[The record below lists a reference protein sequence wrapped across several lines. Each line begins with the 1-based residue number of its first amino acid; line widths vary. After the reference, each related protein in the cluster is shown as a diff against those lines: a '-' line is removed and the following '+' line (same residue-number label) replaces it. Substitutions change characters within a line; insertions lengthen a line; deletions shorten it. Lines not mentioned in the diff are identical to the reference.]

1 MSESSTESA
10 PEVEPEAPVPQPSLP
25 SGPPR
30 RVRCPTVMQ
39 VVAAECGAASLC
51 SVLGYFRAYRPL
63 EEVREA
69 VGVDRD
75 GSNAR
80 RIASAAR
87 HFGLEVEGL
96 RCEVDSFS
104 DVKLPAI
111 LFWGLNHFVVLEGWN
126 SREFFLMD
134 PATGRRAVSPQE
146 FDEEFSG
153 VLLNVQP
160 SEQFVALG
168 GPPSSLQ
175 LLLNWMR
182 GSEPAVWLSVFLGL
196 LLAVPMVVVPGLAA
210 AFIDQVLS
218 DQRVGWTWSLVGI
231 ALTAMALE
239 AILLMQQ
246 RSMLARVEQQL
257 SLERSVDFLRQIF
270 RLPST
275 FFGQRY
281 PGDIAERVC
290 ANDQVAAMLASQ
302 FAPAIVQVLTLTAF
316 LIAISL
322 ISATMGLI
330 AFCSVAATLTIL
342 FLAARARVDQAQALS
357 QQEGLKQGAIVAGL
371 ITLESLKA
379 GGRESDFFA
388 RSMGFTARVASA
400 RQRAA
405 LLSNMVSIVPAWLQS
420 VVVSVIVLGVGGLQV
435 MASEISIGTL
445 LALQLLVMGF
455 MSPVTQLAELL
466 REIQTVRAD
475 LGRLDDVMCHATDP
489 LASEPDVDHQADIEY
504 AAGQLELRN
513 ITFGYGHGQAPLL
526 KDFSLTV
533 RPGGRVAIVGGT
545 GSGKSTVSR
554 LAAGLLEPWEGEVL
568 LDGYPLR
575 DVPRHIRAASLST
588 VFQRPSFFEG
598 SIRENLSL
606 WNPDIPD
613 VWLLEAVDDAQL
625 TSVVNSRG
633 GLDHPVAEG
642 ASNFSGGEAQRLDI
656 ARALS
661 RRPAV
666 VILDEA
672 TSALDPST
680 ELAIDAALRRRGTT
694 CLVVA
699 HRLSTIRDA
708 DEIVVMDQGEVVERG
723 THEELIARRGRYHEL
738 ITGESQA

>member
-182 GSEPAVWLSVFLGL
+182 GSGPAVWLSVFLGL

-504 AAGQLELRN
+504 AAVQLELRN

-672 TSALDPST
+672 TSALDPTT

>member
-246 RSMLARVEQQL
+246 RSVLARVEQQL

>member
-1 MSESSTESA
+1 MSDAITESA
-10 PEVEPEAPVPQPSLP
+10 DVGEAEVPSPAPLLPE
-25 SGPPR
+25 GPPR
-30 RVRCPTVMQ
+30 HVRCPTVMQ

-75 GSNAR
+75 GANAR
-80 RIASAAR
+80 RIANAAR

-96 RCEVDSFS
+96 KCEVDGFG

-126 SREFFLMD
+126 AREFLLMD

-153 VLLNVQP
+153 VVLNMQP
-160 SEQFVALG
+160 SGEFVASG
-168 GPPSSLQ
+168 GPPSALR
-175 LLLNWMR
+175 LVLEWMR
-182 GSEPAVWLSVFLGL
+182 GSSAAVWLSVLLGL
-196 LLAVPMVVVPGLAA
+196 LLAVPMVTVPGLAA
-210 AFIDQVLS
+210 TFIDQVLS
-218 DQRVGWTWSLVGI
+218 GQRDGWIWSLVGI
-231 ALTAMALE
+231 ALGAMVVE
-239 AILLMQQ
+239 AVLLLLQ
-246 RSMLARVEQQL
+246 RSILSRVEQQL

-281 PGDIAERVC
+281 PGDIAERIS
-290 ANDQVAAMLASQ
+290 ANDQVASMLASQ

-316 LIAISL
+316 LVAISL
-322 ISATMGLI
+322 ISFTMGLI
-330 AFCSVAATLTIL
+330 AFLSVAFSLTIL
-342 FLAARARVDQAQALS
+342 LLAARARVDQAQALS
-357 QQEGLKQGAIVAGL
+357 QQEGMKQGAIVAGL

-405 LLSNMVSIVPAWLQS
+405 LLSNIVSIVPSWLQS
-420 VVVSVIVLGVGGLQV
+420 VVVSAIVLGVGGLQV
-435 MASEISIGTL
+435 INNEISIGML
-445 LALQLLVMGF
+445 LALQILVMGF
-455 MSPVTQLAELL
+455 MSPVTHLAELL

-504 AAGQLELRN
+504 AAGRLELRN
-513 ITFGYGHGQAPLL
+513 ITFGYGHGQLPLL

-568 LDGYPLR
+568 IDGCPLR

-598 SIRENLSL
+598 SVRENLSL
-606 WNPDIPD
+606 WSPDIPD
-613 VWLLEAVDDAQL
+613 VWLLEALDDAQL
-625 TSVVNSRG
+625 TAVVSSRG

-656 ARALS
+656 ARALC

-672 TSALDPST
+672 TSALDPAT

-723 THEELIARRGRYHEL
+723 THEELIAKQGRYHEL
-738 ITGESQA
+738 ITGELHA

>member
-1 MSESSTESA
+1 
-10 PEVEPEAPVPQPSLP
+10 
-25 SGPPR
+25 
-30 RVRCPTVMQ
+30 
-39 VVAAECGAASLC
+39 
-51 SVLGYFRAYRPL
+51 
-63 EEVREA
+63 
-69 VGVDRD
+69 
-75 GSNAR
+75 
-80 RIASAAR
+80 
-87 HFGLEVEGL
+87 
-96 RCEVDSFS
+96 
-104 DVKLPAI
+104 
-111 LFWGLNHFVVLEGWN
+111 
-126 SREFFLMD
+126 
-134 PATGRRAVSPQE
+134 
-146 FDEEFSG
+146 
-153 VLLNVQP
+153 
-160 SEQFVALG
+160 
-168 GPPSSLQ
+168 
-175 LLLNWMR
+175 
-182 GSEPAVWLSVFLGL
+182 
-196 LLAVPMVVVPGLAA
+196 
-210 AFIDQVLS
+210 
-218 DQRVGWTWSLVGI
+218 
-231 ALTAMALE
+231 
-239 AILLMQQ
+239 
-246 RSMLARVEQQL
+246 
-257 SLERSVDFLRQIF
+257 
-270 RLPST
+270 
-275 FFGQRY
+275 
-281 PGDIAERVC
+281 
-290 ANDQVAAMLASQ
+290 
-302 FAPAIVQVLTLTAF
+302 
-316 LIAISL
+316 
-322 ISATMGLI
+322 
-330 AFCSVAATLTIL
+330 
-342 FLAARARVDQAQALS
+342 
-357 QQEGLKQGAIVAGL
+357 VAGL

-405 LLSNMVSIVPAWLQS
+405 LLSNMVSIVPSWLQS
-420 VVVSVIVLGVGGLQV
+420 VVVSAIVLGVGGLQV
-435 MASEISIGTL
+435 IDGEISIGML
-445 LALQLLVMGF
+445 LALQILVMGF

-489 LASEPDVDHQADIEY
+489 LASEPEVDHKADIEY

-568 LDGYPLR
+568 IDGFPLR

-598 SIRENLSL
+598 SIRENLAL

-625 TSVVNSRG
+625 TTVVNSRG

-656 ARALS
+656 ARALC

-708 DEIVVMDQGEVVERG
+708 DEIIVMDQGEVVERG
-723 THEELIARRGRYHEL
+723 THEDLISQRGRYHEL
-738 ITGESQA
+738 ITGESHA

>member
-1 MSESSTESA
+1 MSEASTEPES
-10 PEVEPEAPVPQPSLP
+10 EVEPEAPPPQPSLP
-25 SGPPR
+25 GGPPR

-51 SVLGYFRAYRPL
+51 SVLGHFRAYRPL

-87 HFGLEVEGL
+87 HFGLEVEGIK
-96 RCEVDSFS
+96 CEVDGFD

-126 SREFFLMD
+126 AREFLLMD

-153 VLLNVQP
+153 VVLNVQP
-160 SEQFVALG
+160 SEQFVPSG
-168 GPPSSLQ
+168 GPPSALK
-175 LLLNWMR
+175 LVVDWMR
-182 GSEPAVWLSVFLGL
+182 GSGSAVWLSVLLGL
-196 LLAVPMVVVPGLAA
+196 LLAVPMVTVPGLAA

-218 DQRVGWTWSLVGI
+218 DQRDGWTLSLVGV
-231 ALTAMALE
+231 AVGAMVVE
-239 AILLMQQ
+239 AILLLLQ
-246 RSMLARVEQQL
+246 RNLLAQVEQQL

-281 PGDIAERVC
+281 PGDIAERVT
-290 ANDQVAAMLASQ
+290 ANDQVASMLASQ
-302 FAPAIVQVLTLTAF
+302 FAPAIVQVLTLMAF

-322 ISATMGLI
+322 ISTTMGII
-330 AFCSVAATLTIL
+330 AFFAVSATITIL
-342 FLAARARVDQAQALS
+342 VLAARARVDQATALS
-357 QQEGLKQGAIVAGL
+357 QQEGMKQGAIVAGL

-405 LLSNMVSIVPAWLQS
+405 LLSNMVSIVPSWLQS
-420 VVVSVIVLGVGGLQV
+420 VVVSAIVLGVGGLQV
-435 MASEISIGTL
+435 MDGEISIGTL
-445 LALQLLVMGF
+445 LALQILVMGF

-489 LASEPDVDHQADIEY
+489 LASEPDVDHTADIEY
-504 AAGQLELRN
+504 AAGQLELRS

-554 LAAGLLEPWEGEVL
+554 LAAGLLEPWDGEVL
-568 LDGYPLR
+568 LDGFPLR
-575 DVPRHIRAASLST
+575 SVPRHIRAASLST

-613 VWLLEAVDDAQL
+613 AWLLEALDDAQL
-625 TSVVNSRG
+625 TAVINSRG

-656 ARALS
+656 ARALC

-672 TSALDPST
+672 TSALDPTT

-723 THEELIARRGRYHEL
+723 THEDLLARRGRYHEL
-738 ITGESQA
+738 ITGESHA

>member
-1 MSESSTESA
+1 MNEVSTESA
-10 PEVEPEAPVPQPSLP
+10 PAGEPEAPPLP
-25 SGPPR
+25 DGPAR
-30 RVRCPTVMQ
+30 SVRCPTVMQ

-75 GSNAR
+75 GANAR
-80 RIASAAR
+80 RIANAAR

-96 RCEVDSFS
+96 KCEVDGFG

-126 SREFFLMD
+126 AREFLLMD

-146 FDEEFSG
+146 FDEEFTG
-153 VLLNVQP
+153 VVLNVQP
-160 SEQFVALG
+160 GEHFVASG
-168 GPPSSLQ
+168 GPPSALK
-175 LLLNWMR
+175 LLLGWMR
-182 GSEPAVWLSVFLGL
+182 GSSAAVWLSVLLGL
-196 LLAVPMVVVPGLAA
+196 LLAVPMVTVPGLAA

-218 DQRVGWTWSLVGI
+218 DQRDGWTWSLVGV
-231 ALTAMALE
+231 AVGAMVVE
-239 AILLMQQ
+239 AILLLLQ
-246 RSMLARVEQQL
+246 RSILSRVEQQL

-281 PGDIAERVC
+281 PGDIAERVS
-290 ANDQVAAMLASQ
+290 ANDQVASMLASQ
-302 FAPAIVQVLTLTAF
+302 FAPAIVQVLTLSAF
-316 LIAISL
+316 LLAISL

-330 AFCSVAATLTIL
+330 AFLSVAATLTIL

-357 QQEGLKQGAIVAGL
+357 QQEGMKQGAIVAG
-371 ITLESLKA
+371 LESLKA

-405 LLSNMVSIVPAWLQS
+405 LLSNMVSIVPSWLQS
-420 VVVSVIVLGVGGLQV
+420 VVVSAIVLGVGGLQV
-435 MASEISIGTL
+435 IDGEISIGML
-445 LALQLLVMGF
+445 LALQILVMGF

-489 LASEPDVDHQADIEY
+489 LASEPEVDHKADIEY

-568 LDGYPLR
+568 IDGFPLR

-598 SIRENLSL
+598 SIRENLAL

-625 TSVVNSRG
+625 TTVVNSRG

-656 ARALS
+656 ARALC

-708 DEIVVMDQGEVVERG
+708 DEIIVMDQGEVVERG
-723 THEELIARRGRYHEL
+723 THEDLISQRGRYHEL
-738 ITGESQA
+738 ITGESHT